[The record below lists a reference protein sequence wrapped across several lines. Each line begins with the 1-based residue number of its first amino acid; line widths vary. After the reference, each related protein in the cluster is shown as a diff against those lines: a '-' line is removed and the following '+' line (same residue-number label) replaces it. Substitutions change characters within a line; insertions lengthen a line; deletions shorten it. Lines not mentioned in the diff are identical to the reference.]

1 MADDHRHEEVLREL
15 ADTEDYYTLLNVGKT
30 ADQDEIRRAYH
41 RLCRLYHPDRYQD
54 EKKQNTATEFFR
66 RIQEAYKVLS
76 DPRTRAIYDKRGHVG
91 LEEDMAVI
99 ERTTLPSELLEEYEK
114 LRELWEERSYIQNC
128 NPAGEFKM
136 EVDAT
141 SLVDGTEYFGQS
153 PGMSVERY
161 YVQQSVDAAITKSTV
176 GQVAGVLSAQSYQ
189 NMVGGIQ
196 FSLRRMYAHQ
206 NWFRVSAFMGSRPN
220 LGLSGYHVLG
230 EGMYVTGHSSVS
242 FVGSLLRFGASV
254 SIHRRLS
261 DSTTGTLTIQDLG
274 RVTSVKLTNQ
284 VSPTTN
290 VLGEVSIGAE
300 SSHLKS
306 VVNYQPVPNYV
317 LKAGIKAG
325 TEGVNVLYGIEH
337 LVTKMTSVGST
348 VLVGPTHGVTLKL
361 KLQRASMSYQVRIKL
376 SDFVGVA
383 AIFYATSLPL
393 VVYGCIKVLAIAP
406 LLRNEWLKEIKE
418 KKLERAK
425 EVLEKKKTAEAAV
438 ELMQET
444 VERVIS
450 IEQARHGLLIV
461 EAWYGKLFD
470 QQSDAD
476 ALEEPKVIDVRIPLQ
491 CLVADSKLILHEAT
505 KANIPG
511 IYDPCIGERKYLR
524 VGYEFRGVAH
534 EVTIENSEPLVIP
547 RMSHRV
553 INQPEL

>member
-1 MADDHRHEEVLREL
+1 MADHGGAEVLREL
-15 ADTEDYYTLLNVGKT
+15 NETEDYYTLLNVAKT
-30 ADQDEIRRAYH
+30 ADQDDIRRAYH

-76 DPRTRAIYDKRGHVG
+76 DPRTRAIYDKRGLVG

-99 ERTTLPSELLEEYEK
+99 ERTTLPSELLDEYEK

-128 NPAGEFKM
+128 NPAGQFKM

-141 SLVDGTEYFGQS
+141 SLVDGADYFDQGY
-153 PGMSVERY
+153 GVSVEKY
-161 YVQQSVDAAITKSTV
+161 YVQQSVDAAITKSSV
-176 GQVAGVLSAQSYQ
+176 GQVAGVISAQSFL
-189 NMVGGIQ
+189 NLVGGIQ
-196 FSLRRMYAHQ
+196 LSLRQMYFRQ

-230 EGMYVTGHSSVS
+230 EGTYITGHSSVS
-242 FVGSLLRFGASV
+242 LVGSSLHIGASA
-254 SIHRRLS
+254 SLNRRLT

-274 RVTSVKLTNQ
+274 RATSVKVTHQL
-284 VSPTTN
+284 SPTTN
-290 VLGEVSIGAE
+290 ALGEVSIGAE
-300 SSHLKS
+300 SSHLKG
-306 VVNYQPVPNYV
+306 VMNYQPVPNYV
-317 LKAGIKAG
+317 LKAGVKVG
-325 TEGVNVLYGIEH
+325 TDGLNVLYGIEH
-337 LVTKMTSVGST
+337 LVTKMTSIGST
-348 VLVGPTHGVTLKL
+348 VLVGPSQGVALKL
-361 KLQRASMSYQVRIKL
+361 KFQRASMSYQVRIRL

-393 VVYGCIKVLAIAP
+393 VVYGCIKALAIAP
-406 LLRNEWLKEIKE
+406 LLRNEWLKEVQE

-425 EVLEKKKTAEAAV
+425 EVQEKRKTAEAAV

-444 VERVIS
+444 VQRVIS
-450 IEQARHGLLIV
+450 IEQAKHGLLII

-470 QQSDAD
+470 HQSDGD
-476 ALEEPKVIDVRIPLQ
+476 TLQEPKVIDVRIPLQ
-491 CLVADSKLILHEAT
+491 CLVADSKLILHET
-505 KANIPG
+505 SKANIPG

-524 VGYEFRGVAH
+524 VGYEFRGVSH

-553 INQPEL
+553 INQSEP